1 MRKRFSDN
9 SNLCR
14 QYNPCACLSICE
26 DDCMCFANGTTCE
39 KYCGYSNALML
50 CYHFIF
56 LLLVHLFNNCH
67 FFFSSL
73 DARKIAKIVIR
84 DVFVAKA
91 SAELASALALPL
103 IENVIQI
110 YAEIVGSSKIIK
122 SISFFNR
129 NNVDQFINWFLIN
142 FAAVVMALLSKKERT
157 TNAII

>member
-1 MRKRFSDN
+1 M
-9 SNLCR
+9 
-14 QYNPCACLSICE
+14 
-26 DDCMCFANGTTCE
+26 
-39 KYCGYSNALML
+39 
-50 CYHFIF
+50 
-56 LLLVHLFNNCH
+56 
-67 FFFSSL
+67 
-73 DARKIAKIVIR
+73 
-84 DVFVAKA
+84 AKA